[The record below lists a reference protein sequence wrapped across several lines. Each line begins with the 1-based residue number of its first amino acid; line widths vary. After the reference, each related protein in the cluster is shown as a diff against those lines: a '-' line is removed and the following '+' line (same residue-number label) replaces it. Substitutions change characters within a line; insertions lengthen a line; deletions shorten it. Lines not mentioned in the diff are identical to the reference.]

1 MSALKLIRAHEKD
14 LGGGFVVRRA
24 LPAAAQRS
32 VGPFIFFDHFGP
44 TVRKP
49 TDNFDVRPHP
59 HIGLA
64 TVTYLF
70 EGAMMHR
77 DSLNNVQR
85 IEPGAINWMTA
96 GRGIVH
102 SERGPEDLRD
112 APYRIHGLQLWT
124 ALPLADE
131 ECEPAFTH
139 TPASAIPQF
148 HGAGFN
154 ARVLIGNAYG
164 LLSPVATFAETLY
177 VDIEASAGATIELP
191 AAPERALYCI
201 SGELQ
206 LNGENV
212 QPLQFVVLDVDA
224 TRIVATADARFV
236 IIGGAAVDAYRHI
249 YWNFVSSRTE
259 RIEQAKNDWRA
270 QRFAAVPGETE
281 FIPLPDD
288 QRRPTA

>member
-1 MSALKLIRAHEKD
+1 M
-14 LGGGFVVRRA
+14 
-24 LPAAAQRS
+24 

-44 TVRKP
+44 ASFPPGEGV
-49 TDNFDVRPHP
+49 DVRPHP

-191 AAPERALYCI
+191 AASERALYCI

-206 LNGENV
+206 LSGENV

-224 TRIVATADARFV
+224 TRVVATADARFV